1 MEKVFLLIA
10 ACACL
15 VLLAPG
21 AVKAE
26 RPWEHPV
33 IKAAGEVVSL
43 PKAEVQPDSAISYK
57 IVFDITKGKAA
68 KGKLIPGLAKVARL
82 INVFASAGV
91 KPGKLA
97 LVLVIHGPATEA
109 ALAPAAYEK
118 KHGFANPS
126 LALIDQ
132 LKQVGV
138 KLYVCGQGLK
148 EHGIAHRDVNP
159 QIEIAL
165 SALTVLPTYQLR
177 GYAFLPF

>member
-1 MEKVFLLIA
+1 MKPLFFILALP
-10 ACACL
+10 ACL
-15 VLLAPG
+15 CLLMAG
-21 AVKAE
+21 TALAA

-33 IKAAGEVVSL
+33 IKAAGEIVSL
-43 PKAEVQPDSAISYK
+43 PNAKVQPDPALDYK
-57 IVFDITKGKAA
+57 IVFDITKGKAE

-82 INVFASAGV
+82 INVFASAGTGPD
-91 KPGKLA
+91 KMD
-97 LVLVIHGPATEA
+97 LVLVFHGPATEA

-126 LALIDQ
+126 LALIGQ
-132 LKQVGV
+132 LKQAGV

-148 EHGIAHRDVNP
+148 EHDIAHRDVNP

-177 GYAFLPF
+177 GYALLPF